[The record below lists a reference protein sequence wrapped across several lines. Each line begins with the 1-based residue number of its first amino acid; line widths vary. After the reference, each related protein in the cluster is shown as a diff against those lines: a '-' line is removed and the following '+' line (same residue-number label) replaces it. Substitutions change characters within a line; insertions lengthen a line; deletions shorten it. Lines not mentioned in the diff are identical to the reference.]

1 MTTAAVAQAVG
12 PGPASLAPARAWCRG
27 RGLGPVFK
35 SSHSIIGCSVGHW
48 QPVTVPCGRLP
59 PPGPG
64 RDLPLAR
71 APCDCGTG
79 MTRTVTRR
87 AARPGRRCQR
97 RPTRIPI
104 RLTRTQVIMI
114 TRVAVHDSSGPVITE
129 SLERPGRRPSR
140 LPLAVTLSGSHGS
153 KFCPARDGVC
163 ARRPG
168 HHSLAASARL
178 GARARPEKLEP

>member
-1 MTTAAVAQAVG
+1 MLSRALAARHGTA
-12 PGPASLAPARAWCRG
+12 
-27 RGLGPVFK
+27 
-35 SSHSIIGCSVGHW
+35 
-48 QPVTVPCGRLP
+48 RLP
-59 PPGPG
+59 ATAGA
-64 RDLPLAR
+64 LLLAR
-71 APCDCGTG
+71 ALRHDSD
-79 MTRTVTRR
+79 RDASSR
-87 AARPGRRCQR
+87 AAGPPLQAASDSHSG
-97 RPTRIPI
+97 PI

-114 TRVAVHDSSGPVITE
+114 TRVAVHDWSGPVITE